1 MRVLHI
7 GLGPLGR
14 MIARDLHER
23 RAGVVAAAVDVDPSL
38 AGKPLEDIAPAAAE
52 AGRIAPTLEAVA
64 GVPVDVAI
72 VTTSSSLASCAPTFR
87 TLLERGLPVVS
98 TCEELLYPRLRHAA
112 LADELDGIARR
123 HGGRLLGTGVNPG
136 LLMDTLPALATAA
149 CRSVERIDV
158 WRVQDATTRR
168 VPFQR
173 KIGAGLTPEEFQS
186 RVADGSLRHVG
197 LGESLCFLAEATG
210 LEPAD
215 WSESIEPVI
224 AEREVRCDIGEIS
237 RGGIAGVR
245 QVASGLDASGRER
258 VRLEFVAAIG
268 QVNPHDRVRIKGD
281 PPLDLTIAGGVHGD
295 VATVAITINAMEPL
309 IAAAPGLHSMRT
321 IGLPSCRYHA

>member
-1 MRVLHI
+1 
-7 GLGPLGR
+7 
-14 MIARDLHER
+14 
-23 RAGVVAAAVDVDPSL
+23 
-38 AGKPLEDIAPAAAE
+38 
-52 AGRIAPTLEAVA
+52 
-64 GVPVDVAI
+64 VPVDVAI

-197 LGESLCFLAEATG
+197 LGESLWFLAEATG

-215 WSESIEPVI
+215 WNESIEPVI

-268 QVNPHDRVRIKGD
+268 QVNPHDRIRIKGD